1 MSERAKDAITI
12 FIIIGIVM
20 TGLFVGNLIK
30 KQEQLNKDRAK
41 VELVV
46 ESLNDSNTELKK
58 SIELKK
64 QSNEITDEIIKDNLE
79 NKQKQEEKVDY
90 IQTTT
95 KTKIKEVHKKAQEV
109 LQVTQDKTKIE
120 QVIEQRDKE
129 TSRLRITSLWIA
141 YCLEEPG
148 DQQCTQGV

>member
-12 FIIIGIVM
+12 FIIIAIVM

-46 ESLNDSNTELKK
+46 ETLKDSNTELKN

-90 IQTTT
+90 VQTTT
-95 KTKIKEVHKKAQEV
+95 KSKIKEVHKKAQEV

>member
-1 MSERAKDAITI
+1 MTERAKDAITI
-12 FIIIGIVM
+12 FIIIAIVM

-46 ESLNDSNTELKK
+46 ETLKDSNTELKN

-109 LQVTQDKTKIE
+109 LKVTQDKTKIE

>member
-12 FIIIGIVM
+12 FIIIAIVM

-30 KQEQLNKDRAK
+30 KQEQLNKDKAK

-46 ESLNDSNTELKK
+46 ETLKDSNTELKN

-109 LQVTQDKTKIE
+109 LKVTQDKTKIE

>member
-12 FIIIGIVM
+12 FIIIAIVM

-79 NKQKQEEKVDY
+79 IKQKQEEKVDY
-90 IQTTT
+90 VQTTT
-95 KTKIKEVHKKAQEV
+95 KSKIKEVHKKAQEV

>member
-12 FIIIGIVM
+12 FIIIAIVM

-46 ESLNDSNTELKK
+46 ETLKDSNTELKN

-95 KTKIKEVHKKAQEV
+95 KSKIKEVHKKAQEV